1 MIFQVFSNSM
11 IFRCMELFFS
21 DFPACGNLVC
31 LFVWFD
37 SLRPITG
44 WVVTWFLLGYT
55 VRMFEYTVRT
65 FWSNV
70 WRFLYVFSSI
80 TRKSYT
86 IFQPTFSPIK
96 RYQDS
101 IFKLLTL
108 STNSVTNVVRT
119 AYFQIQARSSPL
131 KNLWQSLYSKYEALW
146 GYPGSIRSGK
156 MGAGKWCITFCV
168 KMKKTRRNIYL
179 LLLKTSVWKEVR
191 HFSVQ
196 CILTETMWLPTLI
209 NNLSVI

>member
-1 MIFQVFSNSM
+1 MLKKGNHVLSILLRVKPHK
-11 IFRCMELFFS
+11 R
-21 DFPACGNLVC
+21 ACIS
-31 LFVWFD
+31 WK
-37 SLRPITG
+37 SWRYISG

-70 WRFLYVFSSI
+70 GRFLYVSPSI
-80 TRKSYT
+80 PRKIHT

-131 KNLWQSLYSKYEALW
+131 KDLWQSLYSKYEALW
-146 GYPGSIRSGK
+146 GYPCIVRSGK
-156 MGAGKWCITFCV
+156 IGAGKWCIAFCV
-168 KMKKTRRNIYL
+168 
-179 LLLKTSVWKEVR
+179 
-191 HFSVQ
+191 
-196 CILTETMWLPTLI
+196 
-209 NNLSVI
+209 